1 MGAPVAQADQGGRQP
16 VEEHQPV
23 PGTGPDRPPPRPIGQ
38 ACVLARLP
46 ARAKLDGQLDGQL
59 GEDFPGQPGH
69 PAIGDR
75 GGSRQAPRHTPTL
88 PRSSRAGHGS
98 LLVDDRL
105 EDLQITLGAGDP
117 HLPRPGR
124 CWGGPLK
131 GVGAAGVVEHLDPL
145 RLPILRQSMTADH
158 LCNCPLRSRNRQEV
172 GRRPYGR

>member
-1 MGAPVAQADQGGRQP
+1 MGAPVAQVDQGGRQP

-23 PGTGPDRPPPRPIGQ
+23 PGAGADRPPARPIGQ

-46 ARAKLDGQLDGQL
+46 ARSQLDGQL
-59 GEDFPGQPGH
+59 GEDLPGQPGH

-75 GGSRQAPRHTPTL
+75 GGTGQAPRHTPTL
-88 PRSSRAGHGS
+88 PPSSRAGHGS

-105 EDLQITLGAGDP
+105 EDLQIALEAGDP
-117 HLPRPGR
+117 HQPRPGR

-131 GVGAAGVVEHLDPL
+131 DVGAAGVVEHLDPL
-145 RLPILRQSMTADH
+145 RLPILRQSMTAGH

-172 GRRPYGR
+172 GQRPYGR